1 MTSGTA
7 RLLTVLELLQS
18 REMMTG
24 SEIAARMKVDV
35 RSVRRYI
42 QALQEMGIPVDAER
56 GRYGAH
62 RLDRGFRLPPMMF
75 TEEEAVALT
84 LGLMVMRALQF
95 PVDQAGVAGAQAK
108 IERVMPQA
116 ALDRSRSFQSALHF
130 SSVHA
135 PIPVDSHVVQ
145 VLATAISQRLRMQI
159 EYRTWNDEPSQRTI
173 DPYGIVFQDGWWYV
187 SGFCHLRQDVRI
199 FRLDR
204 IQSAQTLD
212 SAFGYPTDFDIIGHV
227 VTSLSD
233 PPGIASVEV
242 LFKASLDEARR
253 SLPPE
258 LGSLE
263 VVEEGVLFR
272 RPAYRLEWVA
282 ALLLTLP
289 FPIHIVQPQELN
301 DVMHSLIEKAIAL
314 LRTEDLPLHTNATH
328 EEQA

>member
-1 MTSGTA
+1 MASGTA

-24 SEIAARMKVDV
+24 SEIAARMNVDV

-56 GRYGAH
+56 GRYGAY

-84 LGLMVMRALQF
+84 LGLMVMRALHF

-116 ALDRSRSFQSALHF
+116 ALDRSRSLQSALHF
-130 SSVHA
+130 STVHA
-135 PIPVDSHVVQ
+135 PIPVDSRVVQ
-145 VLATAISQRLRMQI
+145 VLATAISQRLRVQI
-159 EYRTWNDEPSQRTI
+159 AYRTWNDEPSQRTI

-187 SGFCHLRQDVRI
+187 SGFCHLRQDVRT

-204 IQSAQTLD
+204 IQSTE
-212 SAFGYPTDFDIIGHV
+212 STGIAFAYPSDFDIVGHV

-233 PPGIASVEV
+233 PPGMATIEV

-258 LGSLE
+258 LGSLV
-263 VVEEGVLFR
+263 VVEEGVMLR

-289 FPIHIVQPQELN
+289 FHIHIVQPPELH
-301 DVMHSLIEKAIAL
+301 DIMRSLAEKAAAL
-314 LRTEDLPLHTNATH
+314 LDTTIIH
-328 EEQA
+328 EE